1 MCHGVDTM
9 DVQHCVAYAVFN
21 EGQAGADMTDRSIPT
36 MVRRWLDRAVH
47 WFTVHRAES
56 FAMWPRQRD
65 W

>member
-1 MCHGVDTM
+1 
-9 DVQHCVAYAVFN
+9 
-21 EGQAGADMTDRSIPT
+21 MTDRSIPT